1 MDGENVFGNQKL
13 ELPEINK
20 EIIRAGM
27 EVTIPVTVNLH
38 HVIIKQSAM
47 NMRIAVHSLS
57 LLERQACDWLK
68 FYQSRLEAGAGTL
81 MDLSQ
86 SGLGDSVQ
94 IYGGQTHEHVV
105 CNARETAAVW
115 GTACEIADGLLSN
128 MTEQMSMMCHAFN
141 LATGNL
147 ATDARPSSS
156 VAHLPVA
163 VTTTAVATA
172 GPAEDWG
179 ADMNARLQAA
189 VHMRNS
195 I

>member
-1 MDGENVFGNQKL
+1 MDGENVFGNQNL

-20 EIIRAGM
+20 EIIRKSLKI
-27 EVTIPVTVNLH
+27 TIPVTVDLH
-38 HVIIKQSAM
+38 HVIINQSAM
-47 NMRIAVHSLS
+47 NMRVAVHSLS

-128 MTEQMSMMCHAFN
+128 ITEQMSMMCHAFN
-141 LATGNL
+141 LATG
-147 ATDARPSSS
+147 ARPSSS
-156 VAHLPVA
+156 VAHHPVA
-163 VTTTAVATA
+163 VTTTAAATA
-172 GPAEDWG
+172 GTAEDWG

-189 VHMRNS
+189 VHMRSS